1 MEIVTNQI
9 TSLRRMEKDER
20 WLQDWICD
28 DPSRLGLGNITIKEK
43 ELRQYV
49 GKGGR
54 LDILA
59 YNAGIDTFYEIEIML
74 GECDSDHGFR
84 VLDYWARERLKKP
97 DSKHV
102 AVLVAEDLSG
112 RYKTLLETLPQ
123 YLPFIAIELKTL
135 LIKSDPP
142 IGTTFS
148 VIFSQ
153 PDELIVKSVDEP
165 DDGKES
171 LSLNDEESW
180 TNSRGADFVNLTKE
194 MHKIVNEKIG
204 TSKLDFSAKSY
215 ISLKKGSRCW
225 LPMWPRRDG
234 FYVYIPGGP
243 GGAEDQPSDFHVSAS
258 ERLAEL
264 GITPSWNYKYNAGA
278 NPIAF
283 NLPAQFMSHSIVL
296 QILSEAYQFA

>member
-1 MEIVTNQI
+1 
-9 TSLRRMEKDER
+9 
-20 WLQDWICD
+20 
-28 DPSRLGLGNITIKEK
+28 
-43 ELRQYV
+43 
-49 GKGGR
+49 
-54 LDILA
+54 
-59 YNAGIDTFYEIEIML
+59 
-74 GECDSDHGFR
+74 
-84 VLDYWARERLKKP
+84 LKRP

-180 TNSRGADFVNLTKE
+180 INSKGIDFVNLTKE

-215 ISLKKGSRCW
+215 I
-225 LPMWPRRDG
+225 
-234 FYVYIPGGP
+234 
-243 GGAEDQPSDFHVSAS
+243 
-258 ERLAEL
+258 
-264 GITPSWNYKYNAGA
+264 
-278 NPIAF
+278 
-283 NLPAQFMSHSIVL
+283 
-296 QILSEAYQFA
+296 